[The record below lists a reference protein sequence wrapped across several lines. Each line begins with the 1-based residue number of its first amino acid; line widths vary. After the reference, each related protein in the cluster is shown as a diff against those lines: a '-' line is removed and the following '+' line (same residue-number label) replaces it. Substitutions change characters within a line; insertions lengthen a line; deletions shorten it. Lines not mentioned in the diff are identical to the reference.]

1 MQKLAEICIRR
12 PVFASMIIL
21 ALVVVGAAGYMG
33 LGVDRFPSVD
43 LPTVSVRTGLPGGS
57 PEEVENLLTRP
68 IEEVMNTIDGI
79 DELRSISGQG
89 SSFVIATF
97 KLDRDIETAAQ
108 DVRDRVSTVVRRLPE
123 DAQPPVVSKFNN
135 DSSPVMSVAL
145 SADRSIRELTE
156 LADKVVKVQLERAGG
171 VGEVFVVGGLDRA
184 INVWIDSERL
194 AAYKIPITQVRQALV
209 RQNADVPGGL
219 VDAGR
224 REMNIRTLGRYSDPR
239 DFNEL
244 VIANVGGSA
253 IRLKDVGRVEDTT
266 KEQ

>member
-1 MQKLAEICIRR
+1 MQKLAEICIR
-12 PVFASMIIL
+12 
-21 ALVVVGAAGYMG
+21 
-33 LGVDRFPSVD
+33 
-43 LPTVSVRTGLPGGS
+43 
-57 PEEVENLLTRP
+57 RP

-89 SSFVIATF
+89 QSLVFATF
-97 KLDRDIETAAQ
+97 KLDREIETAAQ
-108 DVRDRVSTVVRRLPE
+108 DVRDRVSTVIRRLPE
-123 DAQPPVVSKFNN
+123 DALPPVVSKFNN

-145 SADRSIRELTE
+145 TADRSVRELTE

-194 AAYKIPITQVRQALV
+194 AAYKIPITQVRLALQ

-224 REMNIRTLGRYSDPR
+224 RELNIRTLGRYVDPR

-244 VIANVGGSA
+244 VVANLNGAPV
-253 IRLKDVGRVEDTT
+253 RLKDVGRVEDAT
-266 KEQ
+266 KEQR

>member
-1 MQKLAEICIRR
+1 MQKLAEVCIRR
-12 PVFASMIIL
+12 PVFAAMIVL
-21 ALVVVGAAGYMG
+21 SLVVVGASSFFN

-43 LPTVSVRTGLPGGS
+43 LPTVSVRVSLPGAS
-57 PEEVENLLTRP
+57 AEEIESQVTQPLEEV
-68 IEEVMNTIDGI
+68 VNTVAGI
-79 DELRSISGQG
+79 DQLRSISSQGQ
-89 SSFVIATF
+89 
-97 KLDRDIETAAQ
+97 
-108 DVRDRVSTVVRRLPE
+108 
-123 DAQPPVVSKFNN
+123 
-135 DSSPVMSVAL
+135 SPVMSVAL
-145 SADRSIRELTE
+145 TADRSIRELTE

-171 VGEVFVVGGLDRA
+171 VGEVFVVGGLNRA

-244 VIANVGGSA
+244 VVANINGAAV
-253 IRLKDVGRVEDTT
+253 RLKDVGRAEDTT
-266 KEQ
+266 KEQRAPSRPDGG